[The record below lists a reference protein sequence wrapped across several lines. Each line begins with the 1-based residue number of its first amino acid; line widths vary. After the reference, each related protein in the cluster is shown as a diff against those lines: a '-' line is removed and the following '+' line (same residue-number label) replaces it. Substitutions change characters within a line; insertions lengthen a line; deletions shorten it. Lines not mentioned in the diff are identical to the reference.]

1 MFFHNP
7 FTFSLGFLMFCFGFF
22 HDFARLSMVVGF
34 IKMGI
39 TLYGKLLLLIF
50 LNFFSLF
57 VCVNITWSQG
67 QDRSHPNGWALK
79 PVQLLSFFFCYI
91 KSYKM
96 FVENDDLLRDNPVFT
111 DASLLCRVI
120 SFFLLRKSTKEKR
133 NETTARV
140 RLFWIVFPFLISC
153 FHPQWPSKRQN
164 VDLERPGMLD
174 VFCVFSF

>member
-1 MFFHNP
+1 M
-7 FTFSLGFLMFCFGFF
+7 
-22 HDFARLSMVVGF
+22 
-34 IKMGI
+34 
-39 TLYGKLLLLIF
+39 
-50 LNFFSLF
+50 
-57 VCVNITWSQG
+57 CVNITWSQG

-153 FHPQWPSKRQN
+153 FHPQWPSKRQTWTLN
-164 VDLERPGMLD
+164 VRECWMFFVCIAFKIKKKKKNAVSIGVLMM
-174 VFCVFSF
+174 SNM